1 MKEALAQTFIVS
13 LILFFF
19 GILLILFFGSIN
31 YSKAFKAKNKIIN
44 LVEKY
49 GDGIYSDDTVKQNFK
64 TEFERELTNSGYQTI
79 EVNKV
84 TKDMCKKYY
93 NTAADS
99 GEELIYPSESDK
111 ILKRTF
117 DFCLI
122 RKTSETGPYY
132 QVITFMRFD
141 VPVVGDML
149 VFPVRGETKV
159 LCENIDTCVK

>member
-1 MKEALAQTFIVS
+1 MKEAIAQTFIVS

-49 GDGIYSDDTVKQNFK
+49 GDSISSDDTVKQNFK
-64 TEFERELTNSGYQTI
+64 TEFERELSAGGYQTI
-79 EVNKV
+79 EVNKI
-84 TKDMCKKYY
+84 TKNLCDKYY
-93 NTAADS
+93 NGATGS
-99 GEELIYPSESDK
+99 GETLIYPSESDTV
-111 ILKRTF
+111 LKRTF

-141 VPVVGDML
+141 VPIIGDSL

>member
-1 MKEALAQTFIVS
+1 MKEAIAQTFIVS

-49 GDGIYSDDTVKQNFK
+49 GDGISSDDAVKTNFK
-64 TEFERELTNSGYQTI
+64 TEFERELGASGYQTI
-79 EVNKV
+79 EVNRV
-84 TKDMCKKYY
+84 TEKLCNQYY
-93 NTAADS
+93 NTNKDS
-99 GEELIYPSESDK
+99 GETLIYPVESDK
-111 ILKRTF
+111 VLKRTY

-122 RKTSETGPYY
+122 RKNSETGPYY
-132 QVITFMRFD
+132 QVITFVRFD
-141 VPVVGDML
+141 VPIVGDMI

>member
-1 MKEALAQTFIVS
+1 MKEAIAQTFIVS
-13 LILFFF
+13 IIICFF

-31 YSKAFKAKNKIIN
+31 YSKAFKAKNKIIT

-49 GDGIYSDDTVKQNFK
+49 GDGISSDDSVKQNFR
-64 TEFERELTNSGYQTI
+64 TDFERELANGGYQTI
-79 EVNKV
+79 EINTV
-84 TKDMCKKYY
+84 TKDLCNKYY
-93 NTAADS
+93 DSSSGS
-99 GEELIYPSESDK
+99 GETLIYPNDK
-111 ILKRTF
+111 DKQLKRTY

-122 RKTSETGPYY
+122 RKNSETGPYY

-141 VPVVGDML
+141 VPIIGDML

>member
-1 MKEALAQTFIVS
+1 MKEAIAQTFIVS

-49 GDGIYSDDTVKQNFK
+49 GDGISSDDSIKTNFK
-64 TEFERELTNSGYQTI
+64 TEFERELGNSGYQTI
-79 EVNKV
+79 EINKV
-84 TKDMCKKYY
+84 TNDLCNKYY
-93 NTAADS
+93 DSNPSS
-99 GEELIYPSESDK
+99 GEKLIYPTESDK
-111 ILKRTF
+111 ILKRTY

-122 RKTSETGPYY
+122 RKNSETGPYY

-141 VPVVGDML
+141 VPIVGDMM